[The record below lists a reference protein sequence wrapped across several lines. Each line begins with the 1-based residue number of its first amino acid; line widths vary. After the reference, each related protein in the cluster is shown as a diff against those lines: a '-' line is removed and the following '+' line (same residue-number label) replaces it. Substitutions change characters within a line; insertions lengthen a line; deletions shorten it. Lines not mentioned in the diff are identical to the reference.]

1 MMRAAFD
8 RKRVKGFLRA
18 AGGKLVNADGA
29 EVLLVGWGLGNW
41 LLCEG
46 YMWLAHD
53 NRRFDRPRVIESVI
67 RDLTGSAYSETF
79 WKTFRDNYITRS
91 DIARMAALGYN
102 SVRIPINW
110 RILMDDEPA
119 TITFREDGFALLDHC
134 LDWCEGEGVYAFL
147 DLHGAPG
154 GQTGDNIDDSHD
166 NLPRLFIDRDYWDKG
181 IALWEEL
188 ARRYRDRW
196 IVGGYDLLNEPLRTL
211 RYDYADVDYLLPEL
225 IQFYEEAISAIRNI
239 DRAHLISIEGHHWAT
254 DPAVF
259 YKKYD
264 DNMIVHFHRYGCP
277 PDQSAFREYLA
288 LGKTLDAPLW
298 LGETGENSNE
308 WYAALCNTAFELGIG
323 INLWPWKKMECTN
336 SPCSIKKPKNWDAL
350 LAYTAGGKKPVKAEV
365 IAMLDEYL
373 ENIKL
378 ASCVENIAVTSAIL
392 RKAPCTLRAT
402 DFDQLPG
409 KGRSFSG
416 TRREPCLYGYQKD
429 SGMAIRLE
437 DGKDPRKET
446 GWTRWSIYTLELGEK
461 EFASYT
467 FYDIEPGATLPL
479 NCVAKEPT
487 RFTVSCAV
495 TGEALAFREFTLE
508 RGSED
513 IAIPVPACKGRWTV
527 TISVIE
533 GSLVL
538 KSMALCNAEY

>member
-1 MMRAAFD
+1 MMREAFD

-18 AGGKLVNADGA
+18 DGRKLVNADGE

-46 YMWLAHD
+46 YMWLAYD
-53 NRRFDRPRVIESVI
+53 NRGFDRPRVIEQVI
-67 RDLTGSAYSETF
+67 RDLTGSAYSEKF
-79 WKTFRDNYITRS
+79 WKAFRDNYITHK
-91 DIARMAALGYN
+91 DIARMASLGYN

-110 RILMDDEPA
+110 RILMDDEPES
-119 TITFREDGFALLDHC
+119 IGFKEDGFALLDRC
-134 LDWCEGEGVYAFL
+134 LDWCEAEGVYAFL

-166 NLPRLFIDRDYWDKG
+166 NLPRLLMDRDYWDKG

-196 IVGGYDLLNEPLRTL
+196 IVGGYDLLNEPIRTL
-211 RYDYADVDYLLPEL
+211 RYDYPDVDYLVPEL
-225 IQFYEEAISAIRNI
+225 IRFYEEAIQAIRKI
-239 DRAHLISIEGHHWAT
+239 DRKHLFSIEGHHWAT

-264 DNMIVHFHRYGCP
+264 DNMLIHFHRYGCP
-277 PDQSAFREYLA
+277 PDMSAFREYFA
-288 LGKTLDAPLW
+288 LGETLDTPLW

-308 WYAALCNTAFELGIG
+308 WYAALYNTAFELGIG
-323 INLWPWKKMECTN
+323 INVWPWKKMDRAN
-336 SPCSIKKPKNWDAL
+336 SPYSIKKPKNWDAL
-350 LAYTAGGKKPVKAEV
+350 LAYTAGGKKPGKAEV

-373 ENIKL
+373 ENMKL
-378 ASCVENIAVTSAIL
+378 DNCVENAAVNTAIF
-392 RKAPCTLRAT
+392 RQAPCTLRAT

-416 TRREPCLYGYQKD
+416 IRREPCLYGYQKD

-437 DGKDPRKET
+437 EGKDPRKET
-446 GWTRWSIYTLELGEK
+446 GWARWGIYTLEVGEK

-467 FYDIEPGATLPL
+467 FYDIEPGTALSL
-479 NCVAKEPT
+479 NCVAKKRV
-487 RFTVSCAV
+487 RFTLSCAV
-495 TGEALAFREFTLE
+495 HGETPTSREFSME
-508 RGSED
+508 GCSEG
-513 IAIPVPACKGRWTV
+513 IETAVPAGKGCTV
-527 TISVIE
+527 TIRVDE

-538 KSMALCNAEY
+538 KSLALGKAGC